1 MYSGKGSVF
10 SGRTDIA
17 VCIQIFDQK
26 PCGKTWL
33 LGGIFYQADIAL
45 RYGFGQIQLENFL
58 TFQRNMGKRLRDK
71 AHSEIAPYTGENQ
84 IGGFYFDIRVQAE
97 SVA

>member
-10 SGRTDIA
+10 PERTGIA

-33 LGGIFYQADIAL
+33 LRGIFYQADIAL
-45 RYGFGQIQLENFL
+45 RYGFCQIQLENFL